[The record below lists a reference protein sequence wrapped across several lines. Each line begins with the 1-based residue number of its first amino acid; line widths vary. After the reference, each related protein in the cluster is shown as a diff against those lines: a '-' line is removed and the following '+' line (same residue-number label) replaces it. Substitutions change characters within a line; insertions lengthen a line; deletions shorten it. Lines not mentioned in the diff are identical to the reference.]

1 MANCKLAHGCLA
13 FYEPLPDRAL
23 RVFCFYGSGQSAVNL
38 RHLAFPAGVER
49 CLVELPGRG
58 LRSGASSDGS
68 ALCHD
73 LVAVAAE
80 AADALAPLCAEGP
93 WTVWAYSL
101 GCAIGF
107 EFLRALQQRRRQ
119 QQQAWPPCRAFYLSV
134 RRPPGMPVAPFVLPD
149 GTALGPVE
157 ALLRGSDPALLRA
170 VGQYYGNP
178 QLLAMLDNAA
188 AAAAAAAGVEAE
200 AGEATE
206 AGEAARAAREYVYGK
221 LAPVVRNDMVLGNTA
236 AECYWDPRYED
247 DEELG
252 GRNLDAVEIVAFA
265 AGAASDVD
273 SSADAV
279 KGWAAVTVGA
289 PFTLHTIAEAT
300 HDGVLRHPELHRVVN
315 EHLRKLVDAARAARE
330 T

>member
-119 QQQAWPPCRAFYLSV
+119 QQQQAWPPCRAFYLSV

-157 ALLRGSDPALLRA
+157 ELLRGSDRALLRA
-170 VGQYYGNP
+170 VGFAKDDAANALVLSADNRAANAP
-178 QLLAMLDNAA
+178 LLAETLAKLEQAHAA
-188 AAAAAAAGVEAE
+188 YAA
-200 AGEATE
+200 
-206 AGEAARAAREYVYGK
+206 
-221 LAPVVRNDMVLGNTA
+221 
-236 AECYWDPRYED
+236 
-247 DEELG
+247 
-252 GRNLDAVEIVAFA
+252 
-265 AGAASDVD
+265 
-273 SSADAV
+273 
-279 KGWAAVTVGA
+279 
-289 PFTLHTIAEAT
+289 
-300 HDGVLRHPELHRVVN
+300 
-315 EHLRKLVDAARAARE
+315 
-330 T
+330 